1 MKRQIW
7 YLHLLM
13 TTTSSAQRKA
23 LLDTI
28 TNEQLKSLTEVTHNL
43 LQGNIPITEAQ
54 KRNLRK
60 HKTFL
65 KILGNVKVPNS
76 TKREALC
83 RKGAV
88 VTTVLKIAAPQ
99 LKQFL

>member
-7 YLHLLM
+7 FLHFLM
-13 TTTSSAQRKA
+13 TTPSSTQRKA
-23 LLDTI
+23 ILD
-28 TNEQLKSLTEVTHNL
+28 NLSNDQLKSLTELVHNL
-43 LQGNIPITEAQ
+43 LQGNIPITEVQ
-54 KRNLRK
+54 KRKLRK
-60 HKTFL
+60 HKAFL
-65 KILGNVKVPNS
+65 KILGNPKVSNAI
-76 TKREALC
+76 KRDALC